1 METVIRHFL
10 DKSKAKLDEAL
21 AKVDEVAGP
30 ETGSTTMSTQM
41 TKEDGTIQTVE
52 VEDLDEAET
61 PESILLSTV
70 SDEKS
75 RDRTY
80 RTLVTPWLR
89 FLWESYRT
97 ALDTLRNNT
106 RLEVLYQVRTSSCLH
121 GFGAMLNLTMTCLSV
136 LTASRTGRI
145 PILLDSRQ
153 KDRVPKTLRDSPTA
167 LRLYSKVLVSDLCHQ
182 HQRPRDSTAIPRY
195 PFRTAQYSSRARA
208 MARSV
213 PIR

>member
-1 METVIRHFL
+1 M
-10 DKSKAKLDEAL
+10 DEAL

-41 TKEDGTIQTVE
+41 TTADGTIQTVE

-106 RLEVLYQVRTSSCLH
+106 RLEVLYQVGSAL
-121 GFGAMLNLTMTCLSV
+121 LNSLLFRV
-136 LTASRTGRI
+136 KHLTAF
-145 PILLDSRQ
+145 
-153 KDRVPKTLRDSPTA
+153 TLPN
-167 LRLYSKVLVSDLCHQ
+167 SKSHLKL
-182 HQRPRDSTAIPRY
+182 
-195 PFRTAQYSSRARA
+195 SSSA
-208 MARSV
+208 
-213 PIR
+213 

>member
-1 METVIRHFL
+1 MPVRDCEFCFRFFLGGSACDLARACTTTDDEAAESHAESTADACICFLQSNRHTYKNAAQNTSVSAVETVMRHFL
-10 DKSKAKLDEAL
+10 EKSKAKLDEAL

-30 ETGSTTMSTQM
+30 ETAGSTMTTQM
-41 TKEDGTIQTVE
+41 TNQDGSIQTVE
-52 VEDLDEAET
+52 VEDLEEAET

-106 RLEVLYQVRTSSCLH
+106 RLEVLYQVRY
-121 GFGAMLNLTMTCLSV
+121 SV
-136 LTASRTGRI
+136 L
-145 PILLDSRQ
+145 LL
-153 KDRVPKTLRDSPTA
+153 
-167 LRLYSKVLVSDLCHQ
+167 
-182 HQRPRDSTAIPRY
+182 
-195 PFRTAQYSSRARA
+195 
-208 MARSV
+208 
-213 PIR
+213 

>member
-1 METVIRHFL
+1 MRHFL
-10 DKSKAKLDEAL
+10 EKSKAKLDEAL

-30 ETGSTTMSTQM
+30 ETAGSTMTTQM
-41 TKEDGTIQTVE
+41 TNQDGSIQTVE
-52 VEDLDEAET
+52 VEDLEEAET

-106 RLEVLYQVRTSSCLH
+106 RLEVLYQVRQSVLLQPCYFTLTYSSCSS
-121 GFGAMLNLTMTCLSV
+121 F
-136 LTASRTGRI
+136 TASRASSI
-145 PILLDSRQ
+145 PVLPNSQQ
-153 KDRVPKTLRDSPTA
+153 KDRVQTTLRDSPTA
-167 LRLYSKVLVSDLCHQ
+167 LCLHPKVLFANLCHQ
-182 HQRPRDSTAIPRY
+182 HQRP
-195 PFRTAQYSSRARA
+195 
-208 MARSV
+208 
-213 PIR
+213 